1 MKTYI
6 KELEVRSNRQ
16 KGEYIK
22 NFLKERSI
30 PFFTQPFK
38 TLLARGENIIVDYP
52 FHTTTSNKKIFLTAH
67 YNAWF
72 RTPGAND
79 NGSGVAVL
87 LGFLEK
93 LAKEQKNFPI
103 RFVFFDLEDGL
114 AVRGGSKQ
122 YVKQFGVS
130 DVEKVYNLEMVGMG
144 RTLLLWP
151 SKEVIENWLSSLVQ
165 YAKELKFEVVHF
177 PERTVALITFPAKRG
192 FTSDHV
198 SFIEAGCK
206 QVCSLTTFPKDDMPF
221 FQQISAGKEKFKFVL
236 ELLKYHFFGKGK
248 VPKVLRHYH
257 NRDDRS
263 EFIEEKNLENM
274 LELLWKIT

>member
-1 MKTYI
+1 MKTHI
-6 KELEVRSNRQ
+6 KNLEIRNNRQ

-22 NFLKERSI
+22 NFLRGKNIS
-30 PFFTQPFK
+30 FFTQPFK

-52 FHTTTSNKKIFLTAH
+52 FHKTTSNKKIFLTAH

-93 LAKEQKNFPI
+93 LVKEQKNFPI

-114 AVRGGSKQ
+114 AVRGGSRQ
-122 YVKQFGVS
+122 YVKQFGIS

-144 RTLLLWP
+144 RMLLLWP
-151 SKEVIENWLSSLVQ
+151 SKEKMGDWLLPLIHN
-165 YAKELKFEVVHF
+165 AEKLKFEIVHY
-177 PERTVALITFPAKRG
+177 PETRISLTAKRG

-221 FQQISAGKEKFKFVL
+221 FQQILAGKEKFKFVIG
-236 ELLKYHFFGKGK
+236 LLKYHFFGKGK
-248 VPKVLRHYH
+248 IPKVLQHYH

-263 EFIEEKNLENM
+263 EFIEEHNLENM
-274 LELLWKIT
+274 LELLWKIN

>member
-1 MKTYI
+1 MKDYI
-6 KELEVRSNRQ
+6 KELEVKNNRQ

-22 NFLKERSI
+22 IFLKEKNI

-38 TLLARGENIIVDYP
+38 TILTKGENIIVDYP
-52 FHTTTSNKKIFLTAH
+52 FTKTDNSKKIFLTAH

-87 LGFLEK
+87 LGFLDK
-93 LAKEQKNFPI
+93 LTKEQKNLSI
-103 RFVFFDLEDGL
+103 RFIFFDLEDGL
-114 AVRGGSKQ
+114 AVRGGSRQ
-122 YVKQFGVS
+122 YVKQFGIA
-130 DVEKVYNLEMVGMG
+130 DIEKVYNLEMVGIG

-151 SKEVIENWLSSLVQ
+151 NKERTENWLIPLVN
-165 YAKELKFEVVHF
+165 YAQELGFEIVHF

-206 QVCSLTTFPKDDMPF
+206 EVCSLTTFPTEDLPF
-221 FQQISAGKEKFKFVL
+221 FRKILAGKEKFKFVI
-236 ELLKYHFFGKGK
+236 ELLKYHFFGKGN

-263 EFIEEKNLENM
+263 EFIEEQNLEKV
-274 LELLWKIT
+274 LELLWKLI